1 MKVLDFYGCLDSLQH
16 DFDKD
21 KHFLP
26 DTKITFFQNRI
37 SALYNAV
44 SELDETE
51 PKHIRE
57 LNKIRKDLW

>member
-1 MKVLDFYGCLDSLQH
+1 MRTLDFYGCLDVLQH
-16 DFDKD
+16 EFNRD

-37 SALYNAV
+37 SALYDAV
-44 SELDETE
+44 SGLYETE